1 MPATNVDLANTA
13 NVEAS
18 IAMDDRMDMILAI
31 CLPILFVLLSLPVTI
46 TRMAMMGLNC
56 IAVREEVMETELGNQ
71 TLKDDVQKARTGISG
86 RLSTAICCGIMGAVI
101 SSLVMIILATVT
113 TVKIISS

>member
-56 IAVREEVMETELGNQ
+56 IAVREEVMETELGNFMN
-71 TLKDDVQKARTGISG
+71 S
-86 RLSTAICCGIMGAVI
+86 
-101 SSLVMIILATVT
+101 
-113 TVKIISS
+113 